1 MHGNRR
7 AVIRALL
14 AVGVLTGCSG
24 AEAPQIVRPSPGAAP
39 VNTQVDLYP
48 TEEPEIRFGRARIA
62 LGMDKQEVL
71 EQIRLSR
78 AQYDPLMDESS
89 PERYVQQ
96 PPDDMIRSDAWTL
109 TCPNRNSDVLG
120 GGGGFML
127 KVEFHE
133 GKVVKLSRG
142 PILSG

>member
-7 AVIRALL
+7 AVIWALM

-24 AEAPQIVRPSPGAAP
+24 AEAPQIVQPSPGAAP

-48 TEEPEIRFGRARIA
+48 TEVPEIRFGRARIA

-78 AQYDPLMDESS
+78 AQYDPFRDDSS
-89 PERYVQQ
+89 NECCVGQ
-96 PPDDMIRSDAWTL
+96 PPDDMIRSDVWTL
-109 TCPNRNSDVLG
+109 GCPSRNSHVLG